1 LKEELRA
8 GSRFGDYEIREQL
21 GRGGMGR
28 VYRARHLTLDRDVA
42 LKLLAERYSAD
53 EAYLQRFLK
62 EARAAARLNHRNI
75 VQIYDFGRVESAY
88 YLAMEFV
95 PGRSFGWFLRTS
107 GKVTETDAIA
117 VTRQA
122 CTALG
127 VAHAAGV
134 VHRDVKPDNFILRQD
149 GVVKLVDLG
158 LAKSV
163 ADDQNLTQTGVVAGT
178 PNYISP
184 EQIAGVKDIDGRTDI
199 YSLGA
204 TLFHLITGRPPYE
217 GSSPM
222 VIIAKHLHD
231 ELPDPRTV
239 VPGLS
244 DGICAVILK
253 MMARERDMRYSNT
266 REVDADL
273 ALLQSGHGVPTAA
286 PRPAQTA
293 LQAITS
299 QPPAAGPIPSMTWD
313 ADVLARVETPLAAA
327 IGPLAKV
334 LVKKAAQSSSDLHD
348 LCARL
353 SRQIPSE
360 AQRNVF
366 LSEVLEGLSPKV
378 EATVLTPPPAA
389 TSSQEPSPQ
398 AHDSDSPVGE
408 TWSQDA
414 LQALER
420 RLASAIGPLAKILV
434 KRASKTASSWEEL
447 VAELGTHLASPTEQ
461 AAFRDDARKL
471 VP

>member
-8 GSRFGDYEIREQL
+8 GLQFGDYEIREEL

-239 VPGLS
+239 IPGLS

-273 ALLQSGHGVPTAA
+273 ALLQSGQGVPTAA

-293 LQAITS
+293 LQAGLPP
-299 QPPAAGPIPSMTWD
+299 PPAAGPIPSMTWD
-313 ADVLARVETPLAAA
+313 PDVLARVETPLAAA

-353 SRQIPSE
+353 SQQIPSE

-389 TSSQEPSPQ
+389 ASSQEPSPQ
-398 AHDSDSPVGE
+398 AHDSDSPLGE

-420 RLASAIGPLAKILV
+420 RLASAIGPLARILV

-447 VAELGTHLASPTEQ
+447 VAELGAHLASPKEQ
-461 AAFRDDARKL
+461 AAFRDDARRL